1 MQIVEKRKC
10 VDQIFFVVSHF
21 QPLQQ
26 QSTQQYSSNIPTH
39 KPNHFQ
45 QTLPRYNPPPQLNP
59 ARRLVQRGRY
69 STGTTSL
76 IPAPPG
82 SVQQHHPSLIS
93 PALSTASSAQA
104 SVQSQDSQPKSHLA
118 YPSRIPSDML
128 KFQVRKS
135 DADAA
140 PPTAHPQ
147 HGGTTNAQIQVSVL
161 LLSVTGTCDF
171 VGRQQNESDDDLLLG

>member
-10 VDQIFFVVSHF
+10 VSINLTFCS

-26 QSTQQYSSNIPTH
+26 QQPPQSTQQYSSNIPTH
-39 KPNHFQ
+39 IKPNHFQ
-45 QTLPRYNPPPQLNP
+45 QTLPRYNPPPQPNP
-59 ARRLVQRGRY
+59 VRRLVQRGRY

-76 IPAPPG
+76 IPAPG
-82 SVQQHHPSLIS
+82 SVQQQHHPPLIS
-93 PALSTASSAQA
+93 PALSVASSAQA
-104 SVQSQDSQPKSHLA
+104 SIQSQEPPPPKSHLA

-135 DADAA
+135 DTEAA

-147 HGGTTNAQIQVSVL
+147 HGTTNAQIQVSSSAL
-161 LLSVTGTCDF
+161 I
-171 VGRQQNESDDDLLLG
+171 SDRNT